1 MALFTTLTAG
11 LLYIAFATI
20 PAAIGVVARRNRDK
34 PGATAL
40 VVTGTSASAATVIQ
54 GVRLIERAVDAGD
67 PIALGLHIGL
77 LAAINVAVL
86 GTLYIA
92 VEYTGQSWP
101 TQRWLVAVLV
111 VLAVSL
117 PIARLT
123 SAAAEIAGAAVIAD
137 TDFLYRFVVGLTA
150 LAILARQ
157 LIDARGIYRKQVTVL
172 LVGLVI
178 GFGFGLVERFYTV
191 EYVEFTLIG
200 MTIGSG
206 ILAWALFRYEFFETV
221 PVARETLFDH
231 IADPVVAL
239 DGSGRI
245 ADLNR
250 AAIDVFSVGSDLV
263 GQQSAALFR
272 TDTDLATEYEKRVG
286 SRDSVGAVIDGDR
299 RHFDPDSPLVAT
311 IRDGEII
318 EDSTEFGIVTGSELR
333 YYTVTGTPLDLAP
346 QHSGQLVVFRDI
358 TTERNRAAD
367 LDVLKQV
374 LTRVLRHN
382 LRNEVTVIRGFAAAI
397 ADQTD
402 DEIESN
408 AERIIARTEKLSE
421 TSETARRIESV
432 IEAETLAEFD
442 LQPLVEEVVGS
453 LRLEYPAASYEVC
466 LPALTVVANPEF
478 DTALTEI
485 AQNAVIHN
493 DSDQPRVTIEAER
506 TDRGVE
512 LTVRDNGPGI
522 PDHELETLDRGEE
535 TSLVHGSGAGL
546 WLIQTTID
554 SSNGDLTYETS
565 EAGTTVRIRL
575 SVADDD

>member
-1 MALFTTLTAG
+1 MAVLTPITAG
-11 LLYIAFATI
+11 LLYIAFAAV
-20 PAAIGVVARRNRDK
+20 PAVIAVVSWRNRDK

-40 VVTGTSASAATVIQ
+40 VVTGASASAATVIQ
-54 GVRLIERAVDAGD
+54 GVRFIEQTVGADGPVAV
-67 PIALGLHIGL
+67 GLHIGM

-111 VLAVSL
+111 VLAVGL
-117 PIARLT
+117 PVGRLT
-123 SAAAEIAGAAVIAD
+123 TAGAGVAGAAVIAD
-137 TDFLYRFVVGLTA
+137 ADFLYRFVVGLTA

-157 LIDARGIYRKQVTVL
+157 LFDARGIYRKQGAAL
-172 LVGLVI
+172 LGGLVI

-191 EYVEFTLIG
+191 EFVEFTLIG
-200 MTIGSG
+200 MTLGSG
-206 ILAWALFRYEFFETV
+206 ILAWALFQYEFLETV

-250 AAIDVFSVGSDLV
+250 AAIDVFSVGSDIV

-286 SRDSVGAVIDGDR
+286 SSDSVGAIIDGSR
-299 RHFDPDSPLVAT
+299 RHFAPDSPLVST
-311 IRDGEII
+311 IRDGEVI

-346 QHSGQLVVFRDI
+346 EDSGQLVVFRDT

-397 ADQTD
+397 ADQTE

-408 AERIIARTEKLSE
+408 AERIIARVEKLSD

-432 IEAETLAEFD
+432 IEAETLATFD
-442 LQPLVEEVVGS
+442 LEQLVEEVVKS
-453 LRLEYPAASYEVC
+453 LHSEHPAASYEMRV
-466 LPALTVVANPEF
+466 PALTVVANPEF

-485 AQNAVIHN
+485 VQNAVTHN
-493 DSDQPRVTIEAER
+493 DSDQPRVTIAAER

-554 SSNGDLTYETS
+554 SSNGDLSYETG
-565 EAGTTVRIRL
+565 EEGTTVRIRL
-575 SVADDD
+575 PVADES

>member
-1 MALFTTLTAG
+1 MALLNTLTAG
-11 LLYIAFATI
+11 LLYIAFAAV
-20 PAAIGVVARRNRDK
+20 PAAIGVVAWRNRDK

-40 VVTGTSASAATVIQ
+40 VVTGASASAATVIQ
-54 GVRLIERAVDAGD
+54 GVRFIERAVGVGE
-67 PIALGLHIGL
+67 PVALGLHIGL

-101 TQRWLVAVLV
+101 TRRWLVAVLV
-111 VLAVSL
+111 VLAIGL
-117 PIARLT
+117 PIGRLT
-123 SAAAEIAGAAVIAD
+123 TAAAGLAGAAAIAD
-137 TDFLYRFVVGLTA
+137 ADFLYRFVVGLAA

-157 LIDARGIYRKQVTVL
+157 LFDARGIYRKQGVAL
-172 LVGLVI
+172 LLGLVI
-178 GFGFGLVERFYTV
+178 GFGFGLVERFYTA
-191 EYVEFTLIG
+191 EFVEFTLVG
-200 MTIGSG
+200 MTLGSG
-206 ILAWALFRYEFFETV
+206 ILAWALFRYEFLETV
-221 PVARETLFDH
+221 PVARETLFDQ

-250 AAIDVFSVGSDLV
+250 AAISVFGVGSDLV
-263 GQQSAALFR
+263 GQQSSALFQ

-299 RHFDPDSPLVAT
+299 RHFDPDSPLVTT
-311 IRDGEII
+311 IRDGEVI

-346 QHSGQLVVFRDI
+346 EHSGQLVVFRDI
-358 TTERNRAAD
+358 TTERERAAD

-408 AERIIARTEKLSE
+408 AERIIDRAEKLSD

-432 IEAETLAEFD
+432 IETDELATFD
-442 LQPLVEEVVGS
+442 LQPLVEDVVRS
-453 LRLEYPAASYEVC
+453 LRSEYPAASYEVDV
-466 LPALTVVANPEF
+466 PALTVVANPEF

-485 AQNAVIHN
+485 GQNAVIHN
-493 DSDQPRVTIEAER
+493 DSDQPRVTISAER

-512 LTVRDNGPGI
+512 LTVRDNGSGI

-554 SSNGDLTYETS
+554 SSNGDLAYETGDS
-565 EAGTTVRIRL
+565 GTTVRIQL
-575 SVADDD
+575 PAADDA